1 MSEAV
6 TAINTAGPSK
16 PELFNASGEI
26 PTDNGYLSQEE
37 EVFDGN
43 DIENNET
50 KVYEESLDLDLSR
63 SARQIWLVR
72 LPMFLAEKWRDRN
85 NLHGQE
91 LGRIKINKD
100 GSKIKLILNSN
111 GDDDG
116 SIPHEY
122 DLELTKKVVQNEYIF
137 TEQNLKKYQQREKEL
152 AADPEKQ
159 RQAYLKKQER
169 EEEIKK
175 RQQQLR
181 RRNRGRRFNH
191 RIMTDRDGRDRY
203 IPYVKTIPKKTAI
216 VGTVCHECQVMP
228 SMNDPNYHKI
238 VEQRRNIIK
247 TNNKE
252 RITTLD
258 ETVGVTMSHTGMSMK
273 SDASNFLKIGREK
286 AKSNVKSIRMP
297 KKEILDYLFKLFDEY
312 DYWSLKGLKE
322 RTKQPEAHLKECLD
336 KVATLVKKGPY
347 AFKYTLRPEY
357 KKLKEEERKA
367 TLGELADDQQVT
379 ANNNAA
385 TSNENENDNEDLDEE
400 IEMEDVV

>member
-1 MSEAV
+1 MSSGL
-6 TAINTAGPSK
+6 AGAPALSNNSTNSVAK
-16 PELFNASGEI
+16 EKSGNISGDE
-26 PTDNGYLSQEE
+26 YLSQEE

-50 KVYEESLDLDLSR
+50 KVYEESLDLDLER
-63 SARQIWLVR
+63 SNRQVWLVR

-91 LGRIKINKD
+91 LGKIRINKD
-100 GSKIKLILNSN
+100 GSKITLLLNEN
-111 GDDDG
+111 DND

-122 DLELTKKVVQNEYIF
+122 DLELTKKVVENEYVF
-137 TEQNLKKYQQREKEL
+137 TEQNLKKYQQRKKEL
-152 AADPEKQ
+152 EADPEKQ

-169 EEEIKK
+169 EEELKK
-175 RQQQLR
+175 KQQQQK
-181 RRNRGRRFNH
+181 RRNNRKKFNH
-191 RIMTDRDGRDRY
+191 RVMTDRDGRDRY

-238 VEQRRNIIK
+238 VEQRRNIVK
-247 TNNKE
+247 LNNKE

-258 ETVGVTMSHTGMSMK
+258 ETVGVTMSHTGMSMR
-273 SDASNFLKIGREK
+273 SDNSNFLKVGREK
-286 AKSNVKSIRMP
+286 AKSNIKSIRMP

-322 RTKQPEAHLKECLD
+322 RTRQPEAHLKECLD

-367 TLGELADDQQVT
+367 TLGELADEQTGSAGD
-379 ANNNAA
+379 NAQGDA
-385 TSNENENDNEDLDEE
+385 EADLEDE

>member
-1 MSEAV
+1 MSSGS
-6 TAINTAGPSK
+6 AGAPALSNNSATSVGK
-16 PELFNASGEI
+16 EKSGNISGDE
-26 PTDNGYLSQEE
+26 YLSQEE

-50 KVYEESLDLDLSR
+50 KVYEESLDLDLER
-63 SARQIWLVR
+63 SNRQVWLVR

-91 LGRIKINKD
+91 LGKIRINKD
-100 GSKIKLILNSN
+100 GSKITLLLNEN
-111 GDDDG
+111 DND

-122 DLELTKKVVQNEYIF
+122 DLELTKKVVENEYVF
-137 TEQNLKKYQQREKEL
+137 TEQNLKKYQQRKKEL
-152 AADPEKQ
+152 EADPEKQ

-169 EEEIKK
+169 EEELKK
-175 RQQQLR
+175 KQQQQK
-181 RRNRGRRFNH
+181 RRNNRKKFNH
-191 RIMTDRDGRDRY
+191 RVMTDRDGRDRY

-238 VEQRRNIIK
+238 VEQRRNIVK
-247 TNNKE
+247 LNNKE

-258 ETVGVTMSHTGMSMK
+258 ETVGVTMSHTGMSMR
-273 SDASNFLKIGREK
+273 SDNSNFLKVGREK
-286 AKSNVKSIRMP
+286 AKSNIKSIRMP

-322 RTKQPEAHLKECLD
+322 RTRQPEAHLKECLD

-367 TLGELADDQQVT
+367 TLGELADEQTGSAGDSAQGE
-379 ANNNAA
+379 AEA
-385 TSNENENDNEDLDEE
+385 DLEDE

>member
-1 MSEAV
+1 MSEATTEAKT
-6 TAINTAGPSK
+6 TASDPK
-16 PELFNASGEI
+16 PIAT
-26 PTDNGYLSQEE
+26 TDDGYLSQED

-43 DIENNET
+43 DIENNEG
-50 KVYEESLDLDLSR
+50 KVYEESLDLDLSQ
-63 SARQIWLVR
+63 SSRQIWLVR

-85 NLHGQE
+85 SLHGQE
-91 LGRIKINKD
+91 LGKIRINKN
-100 GSKIKLILNSN
+100 GSQIKLMLNEN
-111 GDDDG
+111 DNDA
-116 SIPHEY
+116 IPHEY
-122 DLELTKKVVQNEYIF
+122 DLELTKKVVENEFIF

-169 EEEIKK
+169 EEELKK
-175 RQQQLR
+175 KQQQQKR
-181 RRNRGRRFNH
+181 KNNRRRFNH
-191 RIMTDRDGRDRY
+191 RVMTDRDGRDRY

-216 VGTVCHECQVMP
+216 TGTVCHECQVMP

-238 VEQRRNIIK
+238 VEARRNIVK
-247 TNNKE
+247 FNNKE
-252 RITTLD
+252 KITTLD

-273 SDASNFLKIGREK
+273 SDTSNFLKVGREK

-322 RTKQPEAHLKECLD
+322 RTRQPEAHLKECLD
-336 KVATLVKKGPY
+336 KVASLVKKGPY

-367 TLGELADDQQVT
+367 TLGELADDQTSDSQQ
-379 ANNNAA
+379 NADG
-385 TSNENENDNEDLDEE
+385 TSNGENENENEEIDDE

>member
-1 MSEAV
+1 MSSGS
-6 TAINTAGPSK
+6 AGAPALSNNSTNSVAK
-16 PELFNASGEI
+16 EKSGNISGDE
-26 PTDNGYLSQEE
+26 YLSQEE

-50 KVYEESLDLDLSR
+50 KVYEESLDLDLER
-63 SARQIWLVR
+63 SNRQVWLVR

-91 LGRIKINKD
+91 LGKIRINKD
-100 GSKIKLILNSN
+100 GSKITLLLNEN
-111 GDDDG
+111 DND

-122 DLELTKKVVQNEYIF
+122 DLELTKKVVENEYVF
-137 TEQNLKKYQQREKEL
+137 TEQNLKKYQQRKKEL
-152 AADPEKQ
+152 EADPEKQ

-169 EEEIKK
+169 EEELKK
-175 RQQQLR
+175 KQQQQK
-181 RRNRGRRFNH
+181 RRNNRKKFNH
-191 RIMTDRDGRDRY
+191 RVMTDRDGRDRY

-238 VEQRRNIIK
+238 VEQRRNIVK
-247 TNNKE
+247 LNNKE

-258 ETVGVTMSHTGMSMK
+258 ETVGVTMSHTGMSMR
-273 SDASNFLKIGREK
+273 SDNSNFLKVGREK
-286 AKSNVKSIRMP
+286 AKSNIKSIRMP

-322 RTKQPEAHLKECLD
+322 RTRQPEAHLKECLD

-367 TLGELADDQQVT
+367 TLGELADEQTGSAGD
-379 ANNNAA
+379 NAQGDVEA
-385 TSNENENDNEDLDEE
+385 DLEDE

>member
-1 MSEAV
+1 MS
-6 TAINTAGPSK
+6 TASTESDKKTNTTNNI
-16 PELFNASGEI
+16 LNA
-26 PTDNGYLSQEE
+26 DDDGYHSQDE

-50 KVYEESLDLDLSR
+50 KIYEESLDLNLNQSN
-63 SARQIWLVR
+63 RQVWLVR
-72 LPMFLAEKWRDRN
+72 LPMFLAKVWRDRN

-91 LGRIKINKD
+91 LGKIKIDKD
-100 GSKIKLILNSN
+100 GSKIKLILNEN
-111 GDDDG
+111 NND

-122 DLELTKKVVQNEYIF
+122 DLELTKKVVENEFVF
-137 TEQNLKKYQQREKEL
+137 TEQNLKKFQQREKEL

-169 EEEIKK
+169 EEELKK
-175 RQQQLR
+175 KQQQIK
-181 RRNRGRRFNH
+181 RRNNRRKFNH
-191 RIMTDRDGRDRY
+191 RVMTDRDGRDRY

-216 VGTVCHECQVMP
+216 MGTICHECQVMP
-228 SMNDPNYHKI
+228 SMADPNYHKI
-238 VEQRRNIIK
+238 VEQRRNIVK
-247 TNNKE
+247 HNNKE

-258 ETVGVTMSHTGMSMK
+258 ETVGVTMSHTGMSMR
-273 SDASNFLKIGREK
+273 SDNSNFLKVGREK
-286 AKSNVKSIRMP
+286 TKSNIKSIRMP

-322 RTKQPEAHLKECLD
+322 RTRQPEAHLKECLD

-367 TLGELADDQQVT
+367 TLGELADDQSSAT
-379 ANNNAA
+379 PGENGDNNPQD
-385 TSNENENDNEDLDEE
+385 ENNDDQEEE
-400 IEMEDVV
+400 IEMEDIV